1 MSCVNFYDDIANDYE
16 DITSQQTRQAAA
28 DAFCRRF
35 VDLSTPRSVL
45 DAGCGSGLY
54 ALTFARMGLDVI
66 GEDISESLL
75 SKAKRQSTDEQLDVR
90 WISCRFNEITHHITD
105 GIDAVVCMGN
115 SLVHVLDD
123 DEFTDVMMSFSK
135 VINPAG
141 LLAIQVLNYDRLIK
155 QQERIVGVSRSGEK
169 EFIRFY
175 DYLDRL
181 LRFNI
186 LTVDSGGG
194 KLSTHLSSTI
204 HRPYRVDELSE
215 ACKLAGFEEPELFG
229 DLNMGPFKP
238 SESASVILLARKAKT

>member
-1 MSCVNFYDDIANDYE
+1 MSFYDEIANDYE
-16 DITSQQTRQAAA
+16 DITAQQARQEAA
-28 DAFCRRF
+28 DAFCERF
-35 VDLSTPRSVL
+35 VDLTHSETIL

-54 ALTFARMGLDVI
+54 AMTFARMGLDVI

-75 SKAKRQSTDEQLDVR
+75 AMAKRQAMDEQLDVR
-90 WISCRFNEITHHITD
+90 WISCAFDEINSHVTRSV
-105 GIDAVVCMGN
+105 DAVVCMGN
-115 SLVHVLDD
+115 SLVHVLSDND
-123 DEFTDVMMSFSK
+123 LARVMMNFSK
-135 VINPAG
+135 VLNPAG

-181 LRFNI
+181 VRFNI
-186 LTVDSGGG
+186 LTIDSCGGE
-194 KLSTHLSSTI
+194 LSTHLSSTL

-229 DLNMGPFKP
+229 DLHMGPYNP
-238 SESASVILLARKAKT
+238 AESASVILLARKA